1 MNERFYLNNQFL
13 IAMPGLQDPNFFQ
26 TVIYVCEHNEKGAMG
41 LVLNKPTQYS
51 LGELFDQMD
60 LKCLDPQLAQK
71 PLLIGGP
78 VQTAQGFILHRP
90 VGKWEASIP
99 ITDSIAM
106 TSSND
111 ILGALANGQG
121 PEDVLITLGYAGWGP
136 NQLEQELSDNAW
148 LNTPAT
154 ADLIFKTEPVQLLQ
168 AAANLLGIDFS
179 RISSEAGHA

>member
-1 MNERFYLNNQFL
+1 MNDHHYLSHQFL

-41 LVLNKPTQYS
+41 LVLNKPTQYN
-51 LGELFDQMD
+51 LGELFNQMN
-60 LKCLDPQLAQK
+60 LECRNPLLAQK

-90 VGKWEASIP
+90 LGSWEASMP
-99 ITDSIAM
+99 ITDTMTM

-111 ILGALANGQG
+111 ILDALANGQG
-121 PEDVLITLGYAGWGP
+121 PEDVLVALGYAGWGP
-136 NQLEQELSDNAW
+136 NQLEQELADNAW
-148 LNTPAT
+148 LNMPAD

-168 AAANLLGIDFS
+168 AAASLLGIDFS
-179 RISSEAGHA
+179 RMSSEAGHA